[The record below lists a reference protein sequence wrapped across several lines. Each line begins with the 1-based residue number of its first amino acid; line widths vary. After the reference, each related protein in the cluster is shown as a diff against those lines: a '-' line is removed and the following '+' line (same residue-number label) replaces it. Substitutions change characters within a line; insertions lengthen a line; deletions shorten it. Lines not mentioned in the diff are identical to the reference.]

1 MSFDAV
7 LIANRGEI
15 AIRVARAAAELGL
28 RSVAVYAEDDA
39 RALHVRRADS
49 AVALRGVGPAAY
61 LDMAQLVAAARD
73 SGCGA
78 IHPGYGFLSESA
90 AFAARCADAG
100 LAFVGPSVAALDAF
114 GDKAKARALAEK
126 CGVPVLR
133 GTNGPTSLADVRA
146 FFAQTGALMIKAIA
160 GGGGR
165 GMRAVAR
172 AEELEEAYA
181 RCRSEAE
188 KAFGVADVYAE
199 EWLPRARHLEVQLV
213 GDGTG
218 AVSHVW
224 ERECSV
230 QRRHQKIVELAPSP
244 RLDADVR
251 AELLAAAVKLGQ
263 ALRYRGLGTIEFLL
277 DADDGND
284 GRKRSAQR
292 GEAERSQRARFAFI
306 EANARLQVEH
316 TVTEAVTGIDLVRA
330 QLEIARGA
338 TLAQLGLAQA
348 QIPAPRGH
356 AIQLRICTETIS
368 SDGGVKPAGGTLAAF
383 DPPSG
388 PGVRVDHHGYAG
400 YTTNPRYDSLLAKL
414 IVHAPSAPFADAIA
428 RADRALA
435 ELRVEG
441 VATNAA
447 FLRAILRHPDFAAT
461 RVTTRFV
468 DEHAAELVAAAAT
481 AQPRRNFDSTELPA
495 AAPRAAAGRGHKG
508 PGAKLAT
515 ADPLAVLDYG
525 KGDRD
530 ESSTSL
536 TAEPAPAAAAPAPA
550 ELDAPAGS
558 FAVRAP
564 LQGTIVSV
572 DAAEGAEVAK
582 GQQLLVMEAM
592 KMEHVIAAPASGIVR
607 AVAVARGDTV
617 FEGHALLFLEEAEV
631 AAGAQAKQAHADP
644 NYVRPD
650 LAEVFERHAL
660 TLDERRPDSVARRRK
675 TGQRTARENVNEL
688 LDAGSYIEYAPL
700 VVAAQRR
707 RRSMDDLIANTPADG
722 MVAGIGSVNGDQ
734 FTPDKSRCV
743 VMSYDYTVLA
753 GTQGG
758 QNHRKKDRLFELA
771 ERMRLPVVFFAE
783 GGGGRPGDTDG
794 IGGAGLDCLAFQYW
808 GQLSGLVPLVGITS
822 GFCFA
827 GNAAIL
833 GCCDVV
839 IATKGSNIGMG
850 GPAMI
855 EGGGLGIFRPQ
866 EVGPLE
872 VQVRNGVVDVAVEDE
887 REAVRVAKQY
897 LAYFQGPLARWDCA
911 DQRLLRRAI
920 PENRLRIYDVRHVI
934 ATLADAGSVLELRR
948 GFGHGMVT
956 AFARIEG
963 RPVGIVANNPAH
975 LAGAID
981 SEAADKAARFLQLCD
996 AFDVPVVFL
1005 CDTPGIM
1012 VGPEV
1017 EKTGLVRHA
1026 SRLFVIG
1033 GSLTVPFM
1041 TIVLRK
1047 GYGLGAQAMAGGSFK
1062 APIFTIAWPTGEFGG
1077 MGLEGA
1083 VKLGYRKELAA
1094 ETDPDKRKALF
1105 DQMVKRMYDHGKAV
1119 STASTF
1125 EIDDVIDP
1133 ADSRRWISRALAA
1146 SPAPLPRA
1154 GKKRPCV
1161 DTW

>member
-1 MSFDAV
+1 MFDAV

-15 AIRVARAAAELGL
+15 AIRVARACAELGL

-39 RALHVRRADS
+39 HSLHVRRAD
-49 AVALRGVGPAAY
+49 AAIALKGTGPAAY
-61 LDMAQLVAAARD
+61 LDMAQLVAAAREA
-73 SGCGA
+73 GCGA

-90 AFAARCADAG
+90 AFAAKCAEAG
-100 LAFVGPSVAALDAF
+100 VVFVGPSVAALDSF
-114 GDKAKARALAEK
+114 GDKSKARALAQE
-126 CGVPVLR
+126 CGIPVLR
-133 GTNGPTSLADVRA
+133 GTNGATSLADVKA
-146 FFAQTGALMIKAIA
+146 FFAQTGAVMIKAIA

-172 AEELEEAYA
+172 ADELEDAYA

-188 KAFGVADVYAE
+188 KAFGVGDVYVE
-199 EWLPRARHLEVQLV
+199 EWLPAARHLEVQIV
-213 GDGTG
+213 GDGSG

-224 ERECSV
+224 ERECTV
-230 QRRHQKIVELAPSP
+230 QRRNQKIVELAPSP
-244 RLDADVR
+244 ALDAGVR
-251 AELLAAAVKLGQ
+251 AQLLDFAVRLGRAVQ
-263 ALRYRGLGTIEFLL
+263 YRGLGTVEFLL
-277 DADDGND
+277 DAREAGIPN
-284 GRKRSAQR
+284 R
-292 GEAERSQRARFAFI
+292 GQTPIRNFFI

-330 QLEIARGA
+330 QLEVARGKS
-338 TLAQLGLAQA
+338 LADVGLAQA
-348 QIPAPRGH
+348 AVPAPRGH
-356 AIQLRICTETIS
+356 AIQLRVNTETITS
-368 SDGGVKPAGGTLAAF
+368 SGDVKPSGGTLAAF

-388 PGVRVDHHGYAG
+388 PGVRVDHYGYAG
-400 YTTNPRYDSLLAKL
+400 YTTNPRYDSLLAKV
-414 IVHAPSAPFADAIA
+414 IASSPSPAFADAIA
-428 RADRALA
+428 RADRALS

-468 DEHAAELVAAAAT
+468 DEHAAALVAT
-481 AQPRRNFDSTELPA
+481 AESLAPQRNFASSEL
-495 AAPRAAAGRGHKG
+495 AAPARAGASAAAGDRGRKG
-508 PGAKLAT
+508 PGAKLKN

-525 KGDRD
+525 KGASDVVEGAA
-530 ESSTSL
+530 ESADALAGS
-536 TAEPAPAAAAPAPA
+536 EAPA
-550 ELDAPAGS
+550 EMDAPDGTV
-558 FAVRAP
+558 AVRAP

-572 DAAEGAEVAK
+572 DAVVGAAVAQ
-582 GQQLLVMEAM
+582 GQPLLVMEAM
-592 KMEHVIAAPASGIVR
+592 KMEHVLAAPASGIVR
-607 AVAVARGDTV
+607 GVAVAKGDTV
-617 FEGHALLFLEEAEV
+617 FEGHALVYLEEADVAV
-631 AAGAQAKQAHADP
+631 AAAAQQADADP

-650 LAEVFERHAL
+650 LAEVLERHAI
-660 TLDERRPDSVARRRK
+660 TGDERRPAAVERRRK

-688 LDAGSYIEYAPL
+688 LDPGSYIEYAPL

-707 RRSMDDLIANTPADG
+707 RRSMDDLIANTPGDG
-722 MVAGIGSVNGDQ
+722 MVAGIGSVNGDR
-734 FTPDKSRCV
+734 FAPDRSRCI

-771 ERMRLPVVFFAE
+771 ERMKLPVVFFAE

-808 GQLSGLVPLVGITS
+808 GQLSGLVPMVGITS

-866 EVGPLE
+866 EVGPLD
-872 VQVRNGVVDVAVEDE
+872 VQTRNGVVDVAVEDE

-897 LAYFQGPLARWDCA
+897 LSYFQGPLERWECA

-920 PENRLRIYDVRHVI
+920 PENRLRIYDVRSVI
-934 ATLADAGSVLELRR
+934 ATLADTGSVLELRR

-956 AFARIEG
+956 ALARIEG
-963 RPVGIVANNPAH
+963 RPVGIVANNPTH

-981 SEAADKAARFLQLCD
+981 SEGADKAARFLQLCD

-1012 VGPEV
+1012 VGPDA
-1017 EKTGLVRHA
+1017 EKTALVRHA

-1033 GSLTVPFM
+1033 GSLTVPFV

-1062 APIFTIAWPTGEFGG
+1062 APIFTVAWPTGEFGG

-1094 ETDPDKRKALF
+1094 ETDPVKRKALF

-1119 STASTF
+1119 STATTF

-1133 ADSRRWISRALAA
+1133 ADSRRWITRALVA